1 MNKGNFAESD
11 DVTYYGDDSVNDYH
25 DYYENNLNHH
35 EHEYNITYPLSVEK
49 EEGPT
54 TREEKAKNKE
64 RKVNIRVKY
73 DPQNLWTTLSII
85 TLDLKFRNERLRV
98 LKAQEEMFERI
109 MYYSSSI

>member
-54 TREEKAKNKE
+54 TREGKVKN
-64 RKVNIRVKY
+64 
-73 DPQNLWTTLSII
+73 PQNLWTTLSII